1 MKYYGKVFR
10 PPSEARSLIVQA
22 TVGCSYNKCDFCSMY
37 KEDVFHLRDLEELKV
52 EVKEYL
58 EERSFYKRVF
68 IADGDALCLSNDK
81 LIDLC
86 DFFAKNMENLERITA
101 YATAKDI
108 LRKSDEELKELREH
122 GIEMV
127 YVGYESG
134 SDEIL
139 KDVNKNSSAEE
150 YILAT
155 KKAKAAGIKVSAT
168 IIAGLGGMDKM
179 ELNAVE
185 TAKVVTGAKPDYI
198 SYLTL
203 DLFPDTPLYERYKSG
218 EFKRLS
224 PLDILQEIKIFLEYV
239 DSEGT
244 VFRSNHASNYISLA
258 GNLNEDK
265 KRMIEE
271 IDEALREENYKPE
284 YLRGF

>member
-37 KEDVFHLRDLEELKV
+37 KDDTFHLRDLEELKV

-58 EERSFYKRVF
+58 EERPFYKRVF

-86 DFFAKNMENLERITA
+86 DFLAKNMENLERITA
-101 YATAKDI
+101 YATASDI
-108 LRKSDEELKELREH
+108 LRKTDEELRELREH

-139 KDVNKNSSAEE
+139 KDVNKNSTAEE

-185 TAKVVTGAKPDYI
+185 TAKVVTEANPDYI

-224 PLDILQEIKIFLEYV
+224 PLDILQEIKIFLEHV

-258 GNLNEDK
+258 GNLNEDT

-271 IDEALREENYKPE
+271 IDKALREENYKPE

>member
-58 EERSFYKRVF
+58 EERPFYKRVF

-81 LIDLC
+81 LVDLC
-86 DFFAKNMENLERITA
+86 DFFAKNMEDLERITA

-108 LRKSDEELKELREH
+108 LRKSDDELRELREH

-139 KDVNKNSSAEE
+139 KDVNKNSTAEE

-185 TAKVVTGAKPDYI
+185 TAKVVTKAKPDYI

-203 DLFPDTPLYERYKSG
+203 DLFPDTPLYEKYKSG
-218 EFKRLS
+218 EFNRLN
-224 PLDILQEIKIFLEYV
+224 PLDILQEIKIFLEHV

-244 VFRSNHASNYISLA
+244 VFRSNHASNYIALA
-258 GNLNEDK
+258 GNLNEDRE
-265 KRMIEE
+265 RMIEE

>member
-1 MKYYGKVFR
+1 
-10 PPSEARSLIVQA
+10 
-22 TVGCSYNKCDFCSMY
+22 MY
-37 KEDVFHLRDLEELKV
+37 KDDTFHLRDLEELKV

-58 EERSFYKRVF
+58 EERPFYKRVF
-68 IADGDALCLSNDK
+68 IADGDAICLSNDK

-108 LRKSDEELKELREH
+108 LRKTDEELRELREH

-139 KDVNKNSSAEE
+139 KDVNKNSTAEE

-224 PLDILQEIKIFLEYV
+224 PLDILQEL
-239 DSEGT
+239 
-244 VFRSNHASNYISLA
+244 SL
-258 GNLNEDK
+258 
-265 KRMIEE
+265 IH
-271 IDEALREENYKPE
+271 I
-284 YLRGF
+284 

>member
-37 KEDVFHLRDLEELKV
+37 KDDVFHLRDLEELKV

-58 EERSFYKRVF
+58 EERPFYKRVF

-108 LRKSDEELKELREH
+108 LRKSDEELRELRKH

-139 KDVNKNSSAEE
+139 KDVNKNSTAEE

-224 PLDILQEIKIFLEYV
+224 PLDILQEIKIFLENV

-258 GNLNEDK
+258 GNLNEDRE
-265 KRMIEE
+265 RMIAE

>member
-37 KEDVFHLRDLEELKV
+37 KDDTFHLRDLEDLKV

-58 EERSFYKRVF
+58 EERPFYKRVF

-81 LIDLC
+81 LVDLC

-139 KDVNKNSSAEE
+139 KDVNKNSTAEE

-185 TAKVVTGAKPDYI
+185 TAKVVTGANPNYI

-203 DLFPDTPLYERYKSG
+203 DLFPDTSLYERYKSG

-224 PLDILQEIKIFLEYV
+224 PLDILQEIKIFLEHV

>member
-37 KEDVFHLRDLEELKV
+37 KDDTFHLRDLEELKV

-58 EERSFYKRVF
+58 EERPFYKRVF
-68 IADGDALCLSNDK
+68 IADGDALCLSNYK
-81 LIDLC
+81 LVDLC

-108 LRKSDEELKELREH
+108 LRKTDEELKELREH

-139 KDVNKNSSAEE
+139 KDVNKNSTAEE

-218 EFKRLS
+218 EFKILS
-224 PLDILQEIKIFLEYV
+224 PLDILQEIKIFLEHV

-258 GNLNEDK
+258 GNLNEDRE
-265 KRMIEE
+265 RMIEE
-271 IDEALREENYKPE
+271 INEALREENYKPE